1 MVAAREI
8 WKRHQLRNN
17 DNFPDTNG
25 SGVRVSTSCRGTKK
39 MRKKINVIAMG
50 IFAAV
55 MMASGAHAVE
65 PKFMFRMP
73 GKLIQAAEVI
83 SKKFDA
89 TKMTSTIDVQSENR
103 SGDFVA
109 RLSLTV
115 KNGNASDVEEHFRLV
130 DDPSIFNDGNGP
142 VPELEI
148 DFLDEHGMIQFSS
161 GIFRV
166 ETGIAP
172 GESTTSTREWNLGRS
187 DSGTKIASAR
197 IRYSHNIWEFQRG
210 NYDRDEVY
218 SLQ

>member
-1 MVAAREI
+1 
-8 WKRHQLRNN
+8 
-17 DNFPDTNG
+17 
-25 SGVRVSTSCRGTKK
+25 
-39 MRKKINVIAMG
+39 MRKKLKIGTMG
-50 IFAAV
+50 VLASM
-55 MMASGAHAVE
+55 MMASAAHASSDA
-65 PKFMFRMP
+65 KFFFRMP
-73 GKLIQAAEVI
+73 GKLIQVADVV

-89 TKMTSTIDVQSENR
+89 SKMTSTIDVQSET
-103 SGDFVA
+103 SGGDFIA

-115 KNGNASDVEEHFRLV
+115 KNGNTSDVDDHFRLV
-130 DDPSIFNDGNGP
+130 DDPSIYNDEHGP

-148 DFLDEHGMIQFSS
+148 DFLDEHGMTQFSS

-197 IRYSHNIWEFQRG
+197 NRYSHNIWEFQRG